1 MMQTAEVK
9 GLHMKK
15 LIFALLLIPVVV
27 QAEAPPPP
35 MPAKAVLT
43 KRVVGDKYPQQV
55 TVRRQHGQTIEEYR
69 IKGQLTM
76 VKITPS
82 KNSPP
87 YYIYYNEE
95 WSGSS
100 ARHDLDAEKTHYWK
114 LFTW

>member
-1 MMQTAEVK
+1 MRK
-9 GLHMKK
+9 Y
-15 LIFALLLIPVVV
+15 IYLLFLLPVVV

-35 MPAKAVLT
+35 MPTKAIIT
-43 KRVVGDKYPQQV
+43 QRTVGDRYPQQV
-55 TVRRQHGQTIEEYR
+55 TVRRESGQIIEEYR

-95 WSGSS
+95 WSDS
-100 ARHDLDAEKTHYWK
+100 AARQDLGAEKTHYWK
-114 LFTW
+114 VFSW